1 MSARSVTAIRA
12 ATVLFLLSN
21 IDTPLLAQEEAPRRA
36 SAPASGTSAWFGLP
50 LPPTPGSSPAVVVG
64 TRGPRLVH
72 ASAR

>member
-12 ATVLFLLSN
+12 ATVLFLLSS

-50 LPPTPGSSPAVVVG
+50 LPPKPGSVPAVV
-64 TRGPRLVH
+64 
-72 ASAR
+72 AARAAPAR